1 MASISDTATVAS
13 VNTGRAPV
21 VEPRLQELLTAA
33 HEAGRISATSDVAG
47 AVRSTDVSFVVVPT
61 PTDAAGGFS
70 VAAVLAAMEAV
81 GQGLRERDGFHLVVL
96 TSTVLPGS
104 TGGTVVPALEKA
116 SGKTCGV
123 DFGVCYNPE
132 FIALGSVVADLLRP
146 DFILIGESD
155 ERSGD
160 LLASLYAGVCE
171 NEPAVAR
178 MGFANAELTKLA
190 VNTFVTTK
198 ISYANMLAELCEQ
211 MPGGDVDVVTR
222 AIGLDSRIG
231 GKYLRG
237 ATAYGGPC
245 FPRDNVALASF
256 ARSVGVEAT
265 LAAATDTVNRRQVS
279 RLVEVVR
286 RSAAPG
292 AVVGVFGLAYK
303 PDTYVADESVG
314 VALANA
320 LAATG
325 TRVVVHDPIALEN
338 ARPQLDLPVETGE
351 SIVDVVGRIDI
362 AVITTPWPEY
372 RELAS
377 IERPGRRLI
386 VVDCWRILDGL
397 PSSNEVETIRLG
409 FGMQEHGAPVLTIS

>member
-1 MASISDTATVAS
+1 V
-13 VNTGRAPV
+13 GR
-21 VEPRLQELLTAA
+21 
-33 HEAGRISATSDVAG
+33 
-47 AVRSTDVSFVVVPT
+47 
-61 PTDAAGGFS
+61 
-70 VAAVLAAMEAV
+70 
-81 GQGLRERDGFHLVVL
+81 GLRERDAFHLVVL
-96 TSTVLPGS
+96 TSTVLPGA
-104 TGGTVVPALEKA
+104 TGGTVLPALEKA
-116 SGKTCGV
+116 SRKTCGV

-155 ERSGD
+155 KRSGD

-178 MGFANAELTKLA
+178 MGFANAELAKLA

-211 MPGGDVDVVTR
+211 LPGGDVDVVTR

-286 RSAAPG
+286 RSAAG
-292 AVVGVFGLAYK
+292 DAVVGVFGLAYK

-320 LAATG
+320 LAAGG
-325 TRVVVHDPIALEN
+325 TRVIVHDPIALEN
-338 ARPQLDLPVETGE
+338 ARPQLEPQVETGE
-351 SIVDVVGRIDI
+351 SVADVVSRIDI

-372 RELAS
+372 RQLAS
-377 IERPGRRLI
+377 VELSRGRLI

-397 PSSNEVETIRLG
+397 PSSGEIETIRLG
-409 FGMQEHGAPVLTIS
+409 FGLQEHGAPVLTIG